1 MTFELNK
8 IIDDTTTTDIKSGAV
23 VFYANTLEHLKDFVE
38 TEKIKGV
45 FAGITTFGRFRITAN
60 GVEVDAKY
68 IYPAGEVVEQTR
80 AFLDVNEF
88 IYTYEHR
95 VCKNPNKNPPY
106 TMPLIWV
113 KYKNSNTVELV
124 TAFCDDGVEMGET
137 YMTWSYFVD
146 AMVFLDNSPCGVTV
160 C

>member
-8 IIDDTTTTDIKSGAV
+8 IIDDTSTDIKPGTV
-23 VFYANTLEHLKDFVE
+23 VYYANNLEHLKDFVE
-38 TEKIKGV
+38 TEKVKGV
-45 FAGITTFGRFRITAN
+45 LTGVTTFGRFRITAN
-60 GVEVDAKY
+60 GGEVDAKY
-68 IYPAGEVVEQTR
+68 IYPAGEVVEETR

-95 VCKNPNKNPPY
+95 VCKNPAARPPH

-113 KYKNSNTVELV
+113 KHKNSNTVELV
-124 TAFCDDGVEMGET
+124 TAFCDDGIEMGGT
-137 YMTWSYFVD
+137 YMTWGYFVD
-146 AMVFLDNSPCGVTV
+146 AMVFLDNSPCGVEI

>member
-8 IIDDTTTTDIKSGAV
+8 IIDDTSTDIKPGTI
-23 VFYANTLEHLKDFVE
+23 VFYANNLEHLKDFVE

-45 FAGITTFGRFRITAN
+45 FAGVTNFGRFIINVN
-60 GVEVDAKY
+60 GVETDAKY
-68 IYPAGEVVEQTR
+68 IYPAGEVVERTR

-95 VCKNPNKNPPY
+95 VCKNPAARPPH

-113 KYKNSNTVELV
+113 KHKDSNTVELV
-124 TAFCDDGVEMGET
+124 TAFCDDGIEMGGT
-137 YMTWSYFVD
+137 YMTWGYLVD
-146 AMVFLDNSPCGVTV
+146 TMVFLDNSPCGVKI
-160 C
+160 